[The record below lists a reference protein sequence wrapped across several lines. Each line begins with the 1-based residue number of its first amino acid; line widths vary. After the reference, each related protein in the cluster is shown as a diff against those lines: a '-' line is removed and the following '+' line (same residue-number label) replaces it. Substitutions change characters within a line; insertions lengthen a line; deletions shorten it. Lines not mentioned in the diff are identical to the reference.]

1 VRIEDKQVDGLELER
16 HGQLET
22 VSSHDR
28 QGTELAAHA
37 RDEFR
42 HTSPATRDQIV
53 AAVRAIFA
61 HQGLTIADLGLPQRE
76 ERALEALQAAVT
88 GKSADLGM
96 FVYAEDRRSLLEQA
110 LAVLQP
116 SLVGGDGREFGD
128 LRDHLDAMTERV
140 ATLREELL
148 QLEDAQDDRLG
159 EQREVAN
166 TTSTDEPVDPAAPA
180 AVPVPVDTDR
190 PASTLAGP
198 GPAVTTHAAPS
209 TLTGPARTEPVR
221 PPTSV
226 GDPAEIEQA
235 ARQAAPWWRG
245 AGG

>member
-1 VRIEDKQVDGLELER
+1 MRVEEKQVDGLELELQE
-16 HGQLET
+16 QLET
-22 VSSHDR
+22 VSSHDK

-37 RDEFR
+37 SEEIR
-42 HTSPATRDQIV
+42 HTSPGTRDQIV

-88 GKSADLGM
+88 GKSANLGM
-96 FVYAEDRRSLLEQA
+96 FVYAEDRRSMLEQA

-116 SLVGGDGREFGD
+116 NLVSGDGQELAG
-128 LRDHLDAMTERV
+128 LRDQLAAMTERV

-148 QLEDAQDDRLG
+148 NLEDAQEDLLGDRG
-159 EQREVAN
+159 EVAK
-166 TTSTDEPVDPAAPA
+166 TTRPDEPVDPAATPA
-180 AVPVPVDTDR
+180 PVDAAR

-198 GPAVTTHAAPS
+198 GPAVTTTATPT
-209 TLTGPARTEPVR
+209 TLTGPARAEEAR

-226 GDPAEIEQA
+226 GDPAEIEEA
-235 ARQAAPWWRG
+235 ARQAAPWWRRP
-245 AGG
+245 GG